1 MTSAAHAVAVGEA
14 LTPAAS
20 RALGAA
26 LGDGADVAALR
37 ARGAE
42 ALALAPMP
50 APARDRPWKYV
61 DAASLALDG
70 LAAPSVPRET
80 PAGDPLAPGS
90 LALRDGGV
98 AARGAIPAGLTL
110 AAFGEAAADAL
121 AGLGEAI
128 PPDGDAA
135 NRLTALHYAFLRGGV
150 VARAAAD
157 AEIAAPVRIT
167 REFTGDGTLAA
178 PHTLIVTGA
187 NSRLSVVEEYR
198 SDGGE
203 LAVAPAVE
211 ILAGPGSVVRYAAL
225 HRWGPR
231 TRVFAE
237 QRALTE
243 RDAALVSLAFVTGGR
258 LVKGR
263 IASTLAGRGSSSEL
277 YGLAVGGGDE
287 QVDFDTLQDHVAPD
301 TRSDLLFKSAL
312 GGRSRGV
319 YYGVTRVG
327 LGARRADAHQ
337 ENRTLLLSR
346 AARADSDPVLEILTN
361 DVLRVSHGATA
372 GPVDDEELFYIQSR
386 GMTRAEAVGLLV
398 RGFLGEPLDRGAP
411 EALREELGALVD
423 AKLRALGAE
432 A

>member
-1 MTSAAHAVAVGEA
+1 MTSAAHAVAVEGA
-14 LTPAAS
+14 LTPVAS

-26 LGDGADVAALR
+26 LGDGATVATLR

-42 ALALAPMP
+42 ALAVAAMP
-50 APARDRPWKYV
+50 SPARDRPWKYV
-61 DAASLALDG
+61 DAASLDLDA
-70 LAAPSVPRET
+70 LAAPSAPRET

-110 AAFGEAAADAL
+110 AAFGEAGEDAL

-128 PPDGDAA
+128 APDGDAG
-135 NRLTALHYAFLRGGV
+135 RLTALHYAFLRGGV
-150 VARAAAD
+150 VARTAAD

-167 REFTGDGTLAA
+167 REFTGDGALAA
-178 PHTLIVTGA
+178 PHTLIATGA
-187 NSRLSVVEEYR
+187 NSRLTVVEEYR

-203 LAVAPAVE
+203 LVVAPAVE

-237 QRALTE
+237 QRTVAE
-243 RDAALVSLAFVTGGR
+243 RDAALIGLSFVTGGR
-258 LVKGR
+258 LVKGG
-263 IASTLAGRGSSSEL
+263 IVSTLAGRGSSSEL
-277 YGLAVGGGDE
+277 YGLAVGRDDE
-287 QVDFDTLQDHVAPD
+287 QVDFHTLQDHVAPD
-301 TRSDLLFKSAL
+301 TRSDLLFKAAL

-361 DVLRVSHGATA
+361 DVSRVSHGATA

-423 AKLRALGAE
+423 AKLRAAGAE

>member
-1 MTSAAHAVAVGEA
+1 MTSAAHAVALEGA

-26 LGDGADVAALR
+26 LGDGAAVAALR
-37 ARGAE
+37 ARGAR

-50 APARDRPWKYV
+50 SPATDRPWKYV
-61 DAASLALDG
+61 DAASLDLDG
-70 LAAPSVPRET
+70 LAAPSVPGET

-110 AAFGEAAADAL
+110 AAFAEVGEDAL

-128 PPDGDAA
+128 APDAA
-135 NRLTALHYAFLRGGV
+135 GRLTALHYAFLRGGV
-150 VARAAAD
+150 VARTAPD

-167 REFTGDGTLAA
+167 RHFTGDGALAA
-178 PHTLIVTGA
+178 PHTLIAAGP
-187 NSRLSVVEEYR
+187 NSRLAVVEEYR

-211 ILAGPGSVVRYAAL
+211 ILAGPGSVVRYAAI

-237 QRALTE
+237 QRAVTQ
-243 RDAALVSLAFVTGGR
+243 RDAALVSLSFVTGGR
-258 LVKGR
+258 LVKGG

-277 YGLAVGGGDE
+277 YGLAVGGGGE
-287 QVDFDTLQDHVAPD
+287 QVDFHTLQDHVAPD

-423 AKLRALGAE
+423 AKLRAPGAE